1 MNNQQQKW
9 LYLLLLSFVW
19 GSSFILMKKALIDL
33 TPVQVGALRML
44 IAGVF
49 LLAFGF
55 KSLKQIKKKHY
66 KYIVY
71 TALLGTFFPVFLFA
85 FAVNGIDSSIASIL
99 NSLTPFNTFIFGV
112 LAFGLKFKKE
122 QLLGIVIG
130 LIGTI
135 VLIVKGADL
144 NPNQNYWF
152 TLLVVI
158 ASIGYALNVNLVKK
172 HLSDVS
178 ALSIV
183 TGNFLLLVIPAFI
196 VLYFSNFFE
205 TIEFTEAK
213 TSALGY
219 VAVLAIFGT
228 GIAKVF
234 YNKMVHLASPIFASS
249 VTYLIPIVAVFW
261 GILDGEE
268 LSVVQLLAGLIILLG
283 VYLLNRSK

>member
-55 KSLKQIKKKHY
+55 KSLKQIKRKHY

-196 VLYFSNFFE
+196 VLYFSDFFE
-205 TIEFTEAK
+205 TVEFTEAK
-213 TSALGY
+213 TSALCY

-268 LSVVQLLAGLIILLG
+268 LSFVQLLGGLIILLG
-283 VYLLNRSK
+283 IYLLNRSK

>member
-44 IAGVF
+44 IAGVV

-55 KSLKQIKKKHY
+55 KSLKQIKRKHY
-66 KYIVY
+66 KYIFY

-122 QLLGIVIG
+122 QLVGIVIG
-130 LIGTI
+130 LVGTI

-172 HLSDVS
+172 YLSDVS

-183 TGNFLLLVIPAFI
+183 TGNFLLLVIPALI
-196 VLYFSNFFE
+196 VLYFSDFFQ
-205 TIEFTEAK
+205 TMEFTESK

-268 LSVVQLLAGLIILLG
+268 LSLIQLLAGLIILLG

>member
-1 MNNQQQKW
+1 
-9 LYLLLLSFVW
+9 
-19 GSSFILMKKALIDL
+19 MKKALIDL

-172 HLSDVS
+172 HLS
-178 ALSIV
+178 
-183 TGNFLLLVIPAFI
+183 FLQPLL
-196 VLYFSNFFE
+196 
-205 TIEFTEAK
+205 
-213 TSALGY
+213 
-219 VAVLAIFGT
+219 
-228 GIAKVF
+228 
-234 YNKMVHLASPIFASS
+234 
-249 VTYLIPIVAVFW
+249 TYH
-261 GILDGEE
+261 
-268 LSVVQLLAGLIILLG
+268 
-283 VYLLNRSK
+283 

>member
-1 MNNQQQKW
+1 MNSQQQKW

-55 KSLKQIKKKHY
+55 KSLKQVKRKHY

-144 NPNQNYWF
+144 NPNQNYWL

-196 VLYFSNFFE
+196 VLYFSDFFE
-205 TIEFTEAK
+205 TVEFTDAK

-268 LSVVQLLAGLIILLG
+268 LSVVQLMAGLIILLG

>member
-49 LLAFGF
+49 LLAFGY
-55 KSLKQIKKKHY
+55 KSLKQIKRKHY

-122 QLLGIVIG
+122 QLVGIVIG
-130 LIGTI
+130 LVGTI

-183 TGNFLLLVIPAFI
+183 TGNFLLLVVPAFI
-196 VLYFSNFFE
+196 VLYFSDFFE

-268 LSVVQLLAGLIILLG
+268 LSVVQLLAGFIILLG

>member
-55 KSLKQIKKKHY
+55 KSLKQIKRKHY

-183 TGNFLLLVIPAFI
+183 TGNFLLLVMPAFI
-196 VLYFSNFFE
+196 VLYFSDFFE
-205 TIEFTEAK
+205 TVEFTEAK
-213 TSALGY
+213 TSALCY

-268 LSVVQLLAGLIILLG
+268 LSVVQLLGGLIILLG
-283 VYLLNRSK
+283 IYLLNRSK

>member
-55 KSLKQIKKKHY
+55 KSLKQIKRKHY

-122 QLLGIVIG
+122 QLVGIVIG
-130 LIGTI
+130 LVGTI
-135 VLIVKGADL
+135 VLIVKGANL

-196 VLYFSNFFE
+196 VLYFSDFFE

-268 LSVVQLLAGLIILLG
+268 LSVVQLLAGFIILLG